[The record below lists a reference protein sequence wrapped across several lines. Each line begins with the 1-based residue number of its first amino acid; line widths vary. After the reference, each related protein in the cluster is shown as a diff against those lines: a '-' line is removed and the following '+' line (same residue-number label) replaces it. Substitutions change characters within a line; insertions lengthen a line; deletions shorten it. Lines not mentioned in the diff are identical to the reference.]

1 MTGVT
6 AHINFDLPTHA
17 QDMQWPIEK
26 KFLSL
31 IYDKTANRRNSRKA
45 SFGS

>member
-6 AHINFDLPTHA
+6 THVNFDLPTHA

-26 KFLSL
+26 NFVVNLQRNRQSQKFLKG
-31 IYDKTANRRNSRKA
+31 I
-45 SFGS
+45 FW